1 MQHDVVVIE
10 GLTLLGPLH
19 SVWSL
24 ESGKLQR
31 GAAAAAAAAGAA
43 AAAADAVAAA
53 VASSAPLLAV
63 LWLVSPRWAV
73 LAGLWWTAAA
83 AAAAVAAAAA
93 ETTVAVQLPPIL
105 WAETMLAL
113 ASDLFAQAGL

>member
-19 SVWSL
+19 SVWSF
-24 ESGKLQR
+24 ESGKLQ
-31 GAAAAAAAAGAA
+31 GGAAAAAAGAA
-43 AAAADAVAAA
+43 GAAAADAAAAA
-53 VASSAPLLAV
+53 VASLAPLLAV

-93 ETTVAVQLPPIL
+93 AETTVAVQLPPIL